1 MAHFGRATQQFRQP
15 LDTAKQYRVSAWL
28 GFKTAWNDEIKK
40 FERQSPEE
48 ISICRKLFE
57 ELARHPGLQLSVN
70 IDERMHGID
79 DVKQFPRVATMTLY
93 VGNPPTHGY
102 QQPQPVENPEHFD
115 EIPFD
120 NDKDADDVM
129 VGFE

>member
-1 MAHFGRATQQFRQP
+1 MAHFGKATQQFRQP

-28 GFKTAWNDEIKK
+28 GFKTAWNDDTRK

-70 IDERMHGID
+70 IDERLRDVD

-120 NDKDADDVM
+120 NDKDADDVF

>member
-28 GFKTAWNDEIKK
+28 GFKTAWNDDTRK

-70 IDERMHGID
+70 IDERLRDVD

-120 NDKDADDVM
+120 NDKDADDVF

>member
-57 ELARHPGLQLSVN
+57 ELARHKGLQLSVN

-93 VGNPPTHGY
+93 VGNPPSQGY
-102 QQPQPVENPEHFD
+102 QQPQPEEKPSLD
-115 EIPFD
+115 DDIPFG
-120 NDKDADDVM
+120 NSNDADDVM